1 MLTTIRTRLVL
12 GALLALFLPLA
23 AGAQVS
29 DPIQQEINA
38 LLAEIAALQ
47 QQLATLSITPA
58 PAPTPVPSPAPA
70 APRVRCPSLY
80 RDLSLGAS
88 GADIV
93 ALQSFLA
100 DEGFFHA
107 NATGFF
113 GPITEASVQAWQ
125 SAQGVV
131 RSGAPATTGWGVAGP
146 RTRAAILNRCVVS
159 ANQPAPVP
167 VSTTPT
173 SCPLAPPPTTACS
186 AGWQAITDGY
196 GCTTSYKCS
205 IPLSQPTPVPM
216 PSTGAFSASPLSGP
230 APLSVRFTT
239 LVSGIEYSIQF
250 GDGAESPVLISSCT
264 SAGIECKPGATHPYA
279 PPGTYTAR
287 LLYAPKCPAGLACPA
302 VWQELGQVT
311 ITVGGSTS
319 GTVQ

>member
-131 RSGAPATTGWGVAGP
+131 RSGAPATGRRRAPHARRDIEPLRRLGEPARAGSRLDDADFVP
-146 RTRAAILNRCVVS
+146 PRAA
-159 ANQPAPVP
+159 A
-167 VSTTPT
+167 
-173 SCPLAPPPTTACS
+173 
-186 AGWQAITDGY
+186 D
-196 GCTTSYKCS
+196 
-205 IPLSQPTPVPM
+205 
-216 PSTGAFSASPLSGP
+216 
-230 APLSVRFTT
+230 
-239 LVSGIEYSIQF
+239 
-250 GDGAESPVLISSCT
+250 
-264 SAGIECKPGATHPYA
+264 H
-279 PPGTYTAR
+279 
-287 LLYAPKCPAGLACPA
+287 GL
-302 VWQELGQVT
+302 
-311 ITVGGSTS
+311 
-319 GTVQ
+319 